1 MTPEQA
7 SALIDFATD
16 FSRGNADI
24 VASVKAAIASPPR
37 TTEEVGYYLSGKEND
52 FENCFRRAVA
62 LLEPYTMSAE
72 DKYVY
77 EIFSLW
83 VGEDCL
89 LKVAPPELVAAF
101 PEFLSSS
108 EEEAEEAPPDSARA
122 AERAAARIRSGYAA
136 GVRALES
143 AFDAAG
149 FPLLSLDLGGGDTL
163 VFVNVE
169 RRIADRWRGKVL
181 GHTHE
186 GTELGVRSPMWQAFW
201 HHLDYALGSDLG
213 PPPPEL

>member
-16 FSRGNADI
+16 FSRGNADL
-24 VASVKAAIASPPR
+24 VASVKAALASPPR

-52 FENCFRRAVA
+52 FENCFRRTVA
-62 LLEPYTMSAE
+62 LLEPYTTSAE

-83 VGEDCL
+83 IGQDCL
-89 LKVAPPELVAAF
+89 LKVAPPELAAAF
-101 PEFLSSS
+101 PDFLSSN
-108 EEEAEEAPPDSARA
+108 EEEEEAPPDSARA

-143 AFDAAG
+143 AFDTAG
-149 FPLLSLDLGGGDTL
+149 FPLLSFDLGGGDTL
-163 VFVNVE
+163 VFANVE

-181 GHTHE
+181 GYTHD
-186 GTELGVRSPMWQAFW
+186 GTALGVRSPMWGAFW
-201 HHLDYALGSDLG
+201 NHLDYALGLDLG
-213 PPPPEL
+213 SPPPDL